1 MYMFR
6 RFSCARGGSGQ
17 RMCTPSSGRTK
28 SSGIFTSTRRGSTS
42 TTAEESTFSAM
53 VFSATQQPL

>member
-1 MYMFR
+1 MR
-6 RFSCARGGSGQ
+6 S
-17 RMCTPSSGRTK
+17 
-28 SSGIFTSTRRGSTS
+28 GSTS